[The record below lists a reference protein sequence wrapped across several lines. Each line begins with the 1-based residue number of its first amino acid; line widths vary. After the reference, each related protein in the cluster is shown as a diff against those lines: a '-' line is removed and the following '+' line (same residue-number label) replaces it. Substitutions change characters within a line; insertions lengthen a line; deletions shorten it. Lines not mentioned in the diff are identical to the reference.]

1 MVFFPTVTS
10 SGLLSALTQM
20 DTPFVLRSGRELP
33 DDLRQKVQ
41 SDGTLVITP
50 VQKSTDAGVYTCSA
64 RNKQGHSAR
73 RSGEVAVIVPPKLS
87 PFNSDRTQHVGER
100 ASLTCS
106 VTKGDLPLTITWLK
120 DGRALDP
127 AQRISVSQ
135 VDQFNSILL
144 IESLSPD
151 HNGNYSCV
159 ARNLAAEATRTQQ
172 LTVNVPPIIEPFSF
186 QDGLSE
192 GMRTRTVCGVSRGD
206 PPLAIAWLK
215 DGGSLSPSLA
225 VNVSTL
231 DSYSSLLSISSL
243 ASIHSGDYT
252 CVASNPAAEVRY
264 TAKLQVKVPPR
275 WIVEPTDANVE
286 RNRHVMLHCQAQGV
300 PQPTITWKKATG
312 LDITLLLLCVLLPI
326 RTKSGHTI
334 PMKPVRH
341 RSLVGRA
348 KKSVDH
354 YRRHGV
360 RLTPSLNESS
370 HFNLEAVGLERVQS
384 VVSNV
389 MFCLFKRVQSVESN
403 VMFYLFKRVQSV
415 ESNVMF
421 YLFKRVHSVVSNVMF
436 CLFRRVQS
444 VVSNVMRVQ
453 SVESNV
459 MSVCSGSKSGEYEE
473 LRERMY
479 TKLLNNGSLL
489 LQNVKE
495 DREGFYLCQASNGIG
510 SGIGKV
516 VQVKVNLKQES
527 TPDGVS
533 AELQIAGA
541 EASDSGSYFCKASNL
556 YGADQ
561 QMVQLMVQEPPK
573 SPTNVESVMISSRS
587 VKIQWQHQLMDSN
600 EVNKY
605 IVQFRENDGSWQH
618 QELLGTPLLVVH
630 HVCTNNPCPPPL
642 LSKGSWQHQE
652 LLGTPLQHTAA
663 LVEDLKPATRY
674 VFRVLAEGPAGRSAP
689 SVELAV
695 KTDPQRPAGPPL
707 NLSVRPVSSTELLV
721 TWTPPL
727 SELRHGD
734 VQGYNIGY
742 RETSSGSLS
751 YNFTSVAGDGEEGGG
766 ELLLGGLHKFTRYTV
781 VVQAFNQVGPGPLSE
796 PSTAQTMEDVPSMPP
811 EDVRCVGLTS
821 QTIQVSWQPPP
832 TSHCNGMLQ
841 GYKMH
846 YEALLDDQWP
856 GVDEGCKLSSV
867 LCSMFHVP
875 GVDEGDTRKTTAL
888 TALLTS
894 LRKFTNYSVQV
905 LAFTRVGDGV
915 VTKPVVCTT
924 EEDVRDR
931 VQKPGTTQ
939 CARIHHVLQ
948 TGQSETVF
956 RNQELPSVLEYTMS
970 FKLDI
975 PGAPAEIKVVVSSSQ
990 SLLVSWLPPND
1001 PNGVLTKYNLYTRI
1015 VDGRDE
1021 LNHAKRNLPSQHTSY
1036 ESKGLQQHVEYQFW
1050 VTASTRVGEGHSS
1063 RVVAQVPTSRV
1074 AARISSFGGPV
1085 VRPWRG
1091 AVALPCL
1098 VVGIPAPRREWLRR
1112 DQPMR
1117 GGQVSE
1123 TGELVLSGLQQSDS
1137 GNYTCQVDNNHG
1149 SDRIHHTLIVQVPP
1163 AAPVLYVTSATS
1175 SSILLHWK
1183 AGDSGAAPISGF
1195 LLNYRRTLGN
1205 LQELH
1210 LPRRTSSYE
1219 LKTVRQD
1226 IPTCTDTVR
1235 QDIPTCTDTVRQ
1247 DIPTCTDTVRQD
1259 IPTCTD
1265 TVKQDIPTCT
1275 DTVRQDIPT
1284 CTDTSLQCGSTYHLF
1299 LTARNKI
1306 GTSAASP
1313 TLSVRT
1319 QGQSPGLPQAA
1330 SLLSPNSTSVILRLH
1345 VWPDNG
1351 CPLTYFVVQYR
1362 PIHTQHW
1369 TLVSNALKPQRRFTI
1384 SSLTP
1389 ASVYQIK
1396 VEANNI
1402 AGSSTAEFTFV
1413 TLTKD
1418 GDPPPPELMKRGHT
1432 AQAFYSDVRVIVP
1445 LVVAVLA
1452 LLGAVAAAGFCWRNR
1467 QAQPHK
1473 ETLDNQQN
1481 AEAQRE
1487 RYYATIHKVALQAG
1501 NDKIPETSEDIS
1513 PYATFQLA
1521 GSGVDPNNT
1530 LLHSFMYHEQAMTEG
1545 CASPPPA
1552 GASKHPSRRRSSRK
1566 TDVDTDES
1574 DSDPDQL
1581 TSSRTES
1588 SNQLDMGKLKH
1599 KDPPFF
1605 LFMEILSVVFSSF
1618 LADISEQLED
1628 NLAQSSSCR
1637 WLVPSRA
1644 SLRTLLPPL
1653 SIAETTFGIQQFES
1667 GETPDRPELSEAEC
1681 DIDTL
1686 KKLKLGLRS
1695 SLWSRPNTNSH
1706 QSDYSI
1712 AV

>member
-1 MVFFPTVTS
+1 MSMTPCQPSIPVATGQLGNPPAWTS
-10 SGLLSALTQM
+10 SISGSSLFLHSLSCPMGTSDQFYPEVPPIGMMLRVLRMGNIPLAGQEDPRLVQWCIDTITTSVCLTGLPYIRLIPKVTAVAGETLQLKC
-20 DTPFVLRSGRELP
+20 PVAGYPIEEIKWERSGRELP

-159 ARNLAAEATRTQQ
+159 ARNLAAEAT
-172 LTVNVPPIIEPFSF
+172 LPPIIEPFSF

-215 DGGSLSPSLA
+215 DGGSFSPSLA

-300 PQPTITWKKATG
+300 PQPTIT
-312 LDITLLLLCVLLPI
+312 
-326 RTKSGHTI
+326 
-334 PMKPVRH
+334 
-341 RSLVGRA
+341 
-348 KKSVDH
+348 
-354 YRRHGV
+354 
-360 RLTPSLNESS
+360 
-370 HFNLEAVGLERVQS
+370 
-384 VVSNV
+384 
-389 MFCLFKRVQSVESN
+389 
-403 VMFYLFKRVQSV
+403 
-415 ESNVMF
+415 
-421 YLFKRVHSVVSNVMF
+421 
-436 CLFRRVQS
+436 
-444 VVSNVMRVQ
+444 RVQ

-516 VQVKVNLKQES
+516 VQVKVNSSPYFSAQSRIVTVKKGDTGTLQCDVSGDKPINVVWLRGGKVELNPASNYRVSVKQES
-527 TPDGVS
+527 TPDGVN

-605 IVQFRENDGSWQH
+605 IVQFREND
-618 QELLGTPLLVVH
+618 
-630 HVCTNNPCPPPL
+630 
-642 LSKGSWQHQE
+642 GSWQHQE

-924 EEDVRDR
+924 EEDV
-931 VQKPGTTQ
+931 
-939 CARIHHVLQ
+939 
-948 TGQSETVF
+948 
-956 RNQELPSVLEYTMS
+956 
-970 FKLDI
+970 

-1137 GNYTCQVDNNHG
+1137 GNYTCQVDNSHG

-1219 LKTVRQD
+1219 LK
-1226 IPTCTDTVR
+1226 
-1235 QDIPTCTDTVRQ
+1235 
-1247 DIPTCTDTVRQD
+1247 
-1259 IPTCTD
+1259 
-1265 TVKQDIPTCT
+1265 
-1275 DTVRQDIPT
+1275 
-1284 CTDTSLQCGSTYHLF
+1284 SLQCGSTYHLF

-1384 SSLTP
+1384 SNLTP

-1445 LVVAVLA
+1445 LLVAVLA
-1452 LLGAVAAAGFCWRNR
+1452 LLGAVAAAGFW

-1521 GSGVDPNNT
+1521 GPGVDPNNT

-1552 GASKHPSRRRSSRK
+1552 GVQQYNPPSTSKHPSRRRSSRK

-1628 NLAQSSSCR
+1628 NLAQSRVKVPQPCESSIYCIGR
-1637 WLVPSRA
+1637 FKHNTYEIDLFSDFIYHGAHSSTSSDISPMSEQKSLPRRGRSSRA

-1653 SIAETTFGIQQFES
+1653 SIAETTFGLQQSES

>member
-1 MVFFPTVTS
+1 MTVLWFVCAVQFPPV
-10 SGLLSALTQM
+10 GPLSQQ
-20 DTPFVLRSGRELP
+20 TP
-33 DDLRQKVQ
+33 
-41 SDGTLVITP
+41 
-50 VQKSTDAGVYTCSA
+50 
-64 RNKQGHSAR
+64 
-73 RSGEVAVIVPPKLS
+73 
-87 PFNSDRTQHVGER
+87 
-100 ASLTCS
+100 
-106 VTKGDLPLTITWLK
+106 
-120 DGRALDP
+120 
-127 AQRISVSQ
+127 
-135 VDQFNSILL
+135 
-144 IESLSPD
+144 
-151 HNGNYSCV
+151 
-159 ARNLAAEATRTQQ
+159 
-172 LTVNVPPIIEPFSF
+172 
-186 QDGLSE
+186 
-192 GMRTRTVCGVSRGD
+192 MSRGTSMSCC
-206 PPLAIAWLK
+206 IVRRRECHNR
-215 DGGSLSPSLA
+215 LSRGRKPQ
-225 VNVSTL
+225 VSIFHVF
-231 DSYSSLLSISSL
+231 SS
-243 ASIHSGDYT
+243 
-252 CVASNPAAEVRY
+252 
-264 TAKLQVKVPPR
+264 
-275 WIVEPTDANVE
+275 
-286 RNRHVMLHCQAQGV
+286 
-300 PQPTITWKKATG
+300 
-312 LDITLLLLCVLLPI
+312 
-326 RTKSGHTI
+326 
-334 PMKPVRH
+334 
-341 RSLVGRA
+341 
-348 KKSVDH
+348 
-354 YRRHGV
+354 
-360 RLTPSLNESS
+360 
-370 HFNLEAVGLERVQS
+370 
-384 VVSNV
+384 
-389 MFCLFKRVQSVESN
+389 
-403 VMFYLFKRVQSV
+403 
-415 ESNVMF
+415 
-421 YLFKRVHSVVSNVMF
+421 
-436 CLFRRVQS
+436 
-444 VVSNVMRVQ
+444 
-453 SVESNV
+453 
-459 MSVCSGSKSGEYEE
+459 
-473 LRERMY
+473 
-479 TKLLNNGSLL
+479 
-489 LQNVKE
+489 NVKE

-516 VQVKVNLKQES
+516 VQVKVNSSPYFSAQSRIVTVKKGDTATLQC
-527 TPDGVS
+527 DVS
-533 AELQIAGA
+533 GDKPINVLWLRGGKVELNP
-541 EASDSGSYFCKASNL
+541 ASN
-556 YGADQ
+556 YSISHCVCFGFGATSFPAPLSL
-561 QMVQLMVQEPPK
+561 LMSGISNFTEPPE

-587 VKIQWQHQLMDSN
+587 VKIQWQHHLMDSD
-600 EVNKY
+600 EVTKY
-605 IVQFRENDGSWQH
+605 IVQFREHDGIQH
-618 QELLGTPLLVVH
+618 RIQRD
-630 HVCTNNPCPPPL
+630 
-642 LSKGSWQHQE
+642 Q
-652 LLGTPLQHTAA
+652 
-663 LVEDLKPATRY
+663 
-674 VFRVLAEGPAGRSAP
+674 VLCDGG
-689 SVELAV
+689 
-695 KTDPQRPAGPPL
+695 
-707 NLSVRPVSSTELLV
+707 
-721 TWTPPL
+721 
-727 SELRHGD
+727 

-742 RETSSGSLS
+742 RETRSDSVISCLSSSGSLN

-796 PSTAQTMEDVPSMPP
+796 PSTAQTMEDGKNKTCDVVAVPSMPP
-811 EDVRCVGLTS
+811 EDLRCVGLTS

-832 TSHCNGMLQ
+832 TSHCNGLLQ

-856 GVDEGCKLSSV
+856 GMYSSSIV
-867 LCSMFHVP
+867 QLCPVMFHVP

-905 LAFTRVGDGV
+905 LAFTRAGDGV
-915 VTKPVVCTT
+915 VTKPLVCTT
-924 EEDVRDR
+924 EED
-931 VQKPGTTQ
+931 GTVPYYVCLFLWVILNLQNRQ
-939 CARIHHVLQ
+939 C
-948 TGQSETVF
+948 
-956 RNQELPSVLEYTMS
+956 
-970 FKLDI
+970 
-975 PGAPAEIKVVVSSSQ
+975 APAEIKVVVSSSQ

-1001 PNGVLTKYNLYTRI
+1001 PNGVLTKYNLYTRIATSVLLSRI

-1098 VVGIPAPRREWLRR
+1098 VVGIPSPRREWLRGE
-1112 DQPMR
+1112 QPMR

-1137 GNYTCQVDNNHG
+1137 GNYTCQVDNSHG

-1205 LQELH
+1205 LQEIH

-1219 LKTVRQD
+1219 LK
-1226 IPTCTDTVR
+1226 
-1235 QDIPTCTDTVRQ
+1235 
-1247 DIPTCTDTVRQD
+1247 
-1259 IPTCTD
+1259 
-1265 TVKQDIPTCT
+1265 
-1275 DTVRQDIPT
+1275 
-1284 CTDTSLQCGSTYHLF
+1284 SLQCGSTYHLF

-1306 GTSAASP
+1306 GTSVPSP

-1319 QGQSPGLPQAA
+1319 QGQSPGLPQAT

-1362 PIHTQHW
+1362 PIHTHHW

-1418 GDPPPPELMKRGHT
+1418 GDPPPPELIKRGHT

-1445 LVVAVLA
+1445 IVVAVLA

-1501 NDKIPETSEDIS
+1501 NDKIPGRAKRGWDKVPSATLYLKMSPIAPAIPEMRLDRGWKGGGRKRCYCVTETSEDIS

-1521 GSGVDPNNT
+1521 GPGVDPNNT

-1552 GASKHPSRRRSSRK
+1552 GVRRQRYNPPRASKHPSRRRSSRK

-1599 KDPPFF
+1599 NF
-1605 LFMEILSVVFSSF
+1605 IYHGAHSSTSS
-1618 LADISEQLED
+1618 DISPMSEQKSLP
-1628 NLAQSSSCR
+1628 R
-1637 WLVPSRA
+1637 RGRSR
-1644 SLRTLLPPL
+1644 
-1653 SIAETTFGIQQFES
+1653 
-1667 GETPDRPELSEAEC
+1667 
-1681 DIDTL
+1681 
-1686 KKLKLGLRS
+1686 
-1695 SLWSRPNTNSH
+1695 
-1706 QSDYSI
+1706 
-1712 AV
+1712 